1 MAAPQ
6 RKQRYR
12 APAGEAVPKHTSPQE
27 LSNKGPGGT
36 PKWKRRREEW
46 WRGRRFV
53 MLVVVP
59 VLLMLGSVY
68 VHTVAARL
76 GDEVVRLEEEKKE
89 AESEAERLE
98 VRITELSEPGRI
110 RALARR
116 DLDMRDPHGGDLETY
131 DGSDGEDVV
140 DGGGEK
146 KETGE

>member
-6 RKQRYR
+6 SRPQKRTSAVGAVR
-12 APAGEAVPKHTSPQE
+12 ERDSPVGVPK
-27 LSNKGPGGT
+27 KAPGGT
-36 PKWKRRREEW
+36 PKWKRRREA
-46 WRGRRFV
+46 WRGRLFV

-110 RALARR
+110 RALARG
-116 DLDMRDPHGGDLETY
+116 DLDMRDPNGEDLETY
-131 DGSDGEDVV
+131 DRSDGEDIV

>member
-6 RKQRYR
+6 KRPRSR
-12 APAGEAVPKHTSPQE
+12 AVVGGAVRERDSPVDVPKKAP
-27 LSNKGPGGT
+27 KGT
-36 PKWKRRREEW
+36 PKWKRRREA
-46 WRGRRFV
+46 WRGRLFV

-76 GDEVVRLEEEKKE
+76 GDEVARLEEETKE
-89 AESEAERLE
+89 AESETERLE
-98 VRITELSEPGRI
+98 VRTTELSEPGRI
-110 RALARR
+110 RALARG
-116 DLDMRDPHGGDLETY
+116 DLDMRDPNGEDLETY
-131 DGSDGEDVV
+131 NGSDGEGVE

>member
-1 MAAPQ
+1 VVAPQ
-6 RKQRYR
+6 RRPR
-12 APAGEAVPKHTSPQE
+12 DRTPAGEAVRERDSSGGILK
-27 LSNKGPGGT
+27 KAPGGT

-46 WRGRRFV
+46 RGRRFV
-53 MLVVVP
+53 MLVIVP

-89 AESEAERLE
+89 AESEAERIE

-110 RALARR
+110 RALARG
-116 DLDMRDPHGGDLETY
+116 DLDMRDPNGEDLETY

-146 KETGE
+146 KETG

>member
-6 RKQRYR
+6 RRPGYR
-12 APAGEAVPKHTSPQE
+12 APAGEAVPKHTSPQV
-27 LSNKGPGGT
+27 LSNKGPGET

-110 RALARR
+110 RALARE
-116 DLDMRDPHGGDLETY
+116 DLDMRDPTGGDLETY
-131 DGSDGEDVV
+131 YGSDGEDLAN
-140 DGGGEK
+140 GGGEK

>member
-6 RKQRYR
+6 RSPRYSTS
-12 APAGEAVPKHTSPQE
+12 AGGAVRERDSPKGVP
-27 LSNKGPGGT
+27 NKAPGGT
-36 PKWKRRREEW
+36 PKWKRRREE

-98 VRITELSEPGRI
+98 VRITKLSEPGRI
-110 RALARR
+110 RALARE
-116 DLDMRDPHGGDLETY
+116 DLDMRDPTGGDLETY
-131 DGSDGEDVV
+131 DGSDGEDLV

>member
-1 MAAPQ
+1 VAAPQ
-6 RKQRYR
+6 RRSQNRTSAGGAVR
-12 APAGEAVPKHTSPQE
+12 ERDSPVDAPKKAPGEAPKR
-27 LSNKGPGGT
+27 
-36 PKWKRRREEW
+36 KRRRKA

-98 VRITELSEPGRI
+98 VRLTELSEPGRI
-110 RALARR
+110 RALARG
-116 DLDMRDPHGGDLETY
+116 DLGMQDPNGEDLETY

>member
-1 MAAPQ
+1 MAVPQ
-6 RKQRYR
+6 RRPRKPTSAR
-12 APAGEAVPKHTSPQE
+12 AAVRERDSPVGVPK
-27 LSNKGPGGT
+27 KVPGGT
-36 PKWKRRREEW
+36 PKWKRRREA
-46 WRGRRFV
+46 WRGRLFV

-110 RALARR
+110 RALARG
-116 DLDMRDPHGGDLETY
+116 DLDMRDPSGENLETY
-131 DGSDGEDVV
+131 DGSDGEDLV

>member
-6 RKQRYR
+6 KRPRYR
-12 APAGEAVPKHTSPQE
+12 MSAAGAVRERPSPERAPKKV
-27 LSNKGPGGT
+27 PGGM
-36 PKWKRRREEW
+36 PKWKRRREEYT
-46 WRGRRFV
+46 GRRFV

-68 VHTVAARL
+68 VHTVAARID
-76 GDEVVRLEEEKKE
+76 DEVVRLEEEKKQ

-110 RALARR
+110 RALAKK
-116 DLDMRDPHGGDLETY
+116 DLDMQDPNGGDLETY
-131 DGSDGEDVV
+131 DGSDREDLV